1 MATPP
6 ANPSPASPATSAVS
20 AASALPGPAAR
31 VEALRARGVRML
43 DPAQVFVDEDVD
55 PARVDASATL
65 YPGTR
70 LHGRRTFLSAG
81 AAVGVE
87 GPATLVDCVL
97 GEGASIASGYAKGAV
112 LLRAAKLGANAHVRE
127 GTILEEEASTAHAVG
142 LKQTI
147 LLSFVTLGSLINFCD
162 LLMAGGT
169 SREDHSEVGSGFIHF
184 NFTPWG
190 KSGDK
195 ATPSLIGDVTAGVFL
210 RQRRIFLGGQAGLVG
225 PRAVGYGSMT
235 GAGQVVRRDVG
246 AGQLSI
252 QVARAVEEPL
262 ERPMSMNARIAPV
275 VEKNVAY
282 IAQLRALEAF
292 YVEARLGRA
301 RHAGRADLV
310 AVYEEAIA
318 NIGLC
323 VAERVTRLKSFLKE
337 HGGPAL
343 PDLGAPVITACPLP
357 LAVAPGDADHVKWIR
372 SLSPADVERGQA
384 WLESVA
390 KDVGAR
396 LRGGAA

>member
-1 MATPP
+1 MAT
-6 ANPSPASPATSAVS
+6 SPGSSASPTT
-20 AASALPGPAAR
+20 PAAR
-31 VEALRARGVRML
+31 VEALRARGVRIL
-43 DPAQVFVDEDVD
+43 DPAQVFIDEEVD
-55 PARVDASATL
+55 PARVDPTVIL

-70 LHGRRTFLSAG
+70 LHGRRTFLAAG

-97 GEGASIASGYAKGAV
+97 GEGSSIASGFAKGAV

-142 LKQTI
+142 LKQTV

-190 KSGDK
+190 RSGDK

-210 RQRRIFLGGQAGLVG
+210 RQRRIFLGGQSGLVG

-235 GAGQVVRRDVG
+235 GAGQVVRRDVA
-246 AGQLSI
+246 AGKLSI
-252 QVARAVEEPL
+252 QVARAVDEPL
-262 ERPMSMNARIAPV
+262 QQPLDARVRPV
-275 VEKNVAY
+275 VEKNVEY

-292 YVEARLGRA
+292 YAQVRLARA
-301 RHAGRADLV
+301 RRAGRADLV
-310 AVYEEAIA
+310 VVYEEALA
-318 NIGLC
+318 NLATC
-323 VAERVTRLKSFLKE
+323 VAERVTRLKSFLRE
-337 HGGPAL
+337 YG
-343 PDLGAPVITACPLP
+343 GAPLPELPPVSATPECPLA
-357 LAVAPGDADHVKWIR
+357 LDGATGEADHVNWIK
-372 SLSPADVERGQA
+372 SLADADVARAQG
-384 WLESVA
+384 WLEAIAQGVR
-390 KDVGAR
+390 AR
-396 LRGGAA
+396 LLPT

>member
-1 MATPP
+1 MATPSET
-6 ANPSPASPATSAVS
+6 PSS
-20 AASALPGPAAR
+20 PAAR

-55 PARVDASATL
+55 PARIDPGVTL

-81 AAVGVE
+81 ATVGVE
-87 GPATLVDCVL
+87 GPATLVDCVF

-147 LLSFVTLGSLINFCD
+147 LLGFVTLGSLINFCD

-190 KSGDK
+190 KAGDK
-195 ATPSLIGDVTAGVFL
+195 ATPSLIGDAIDGVLL
-210 RQRRIFLGGQAGLVG
+210 RQRRIFLGGSSGLVG
-225 PRAVGYGSMT
+225 PRSVGYGSIT

-246 AGQLSI
+246 PKRLVVQPAP
-252 QVARAVEEPL
+252 AVDEPL
-262 ERPMSMNARIAPV
+262 DAPREERIDQVLR
-275 VEKNVAY
+275 KNVAY
-282 IAQLRALEAF
+282 IANLHALRAWYQQVRLARARRAGSADLAVVTEEAIRNLDICLAER
-292 YVEARLGRA
+292 VARLGSYLTER
-301 RHAGRADLV
+301 GRAM
-310 AVYEEAIA
+310 AQM
-318 NIGLC
+318 
-323 VAERVTRLKSFLKE
+323 T
-337 HGGPAL
+337 P
-343 PDLGAPVITACPLP
+343 PPVPPFPLP
-357 LAVAPGDADHVKWIR
+357 LEARP
-372 SLSPADVERGQA
+372 DVEHVQWVQALSDDQIDASRSWLDGLAQAVRGE
-384 WLESVA
+384 LLP
-390 KDVGAR
+390 G
-396 LRGGAA
+396 